1 MTRRAQAEA
10 MITRYGEPVAC
21 GGETYRAFL
30 RPVTSGDRLRFF
42 YLGPAVH
49 KLTAQSVLTAADGRE
64 YAVLQSKTVCLG
76 GEELYVRARLAP
88 KGPEI
93 RLERDGKLLA
103 HASDFSAEAAGDTE
117 TVIPWGES
125 EPAAVA
131 EGAMRWK
138 VALTGL
144 LPESGAELFGP
155 GEYRILILFKGK
167 TEAYTGCRWK
177 SIRGTG
183 VESTCTAEF
192 LALKREVTENG

>member
-1 MTRRAQAEA
+1 MTRRIQAET
-10 MITRYGEPVAC
+10 MISRYGEPVAC
-21 GGETYRAFL
+21 GEEKYRAFL
-30 RPVTSGDRLRFF
+30 RPETFGNAPRFF
-42 YLGPAVH
+42 YLGPAAH

-64 YAVLQSKTVCLG
+64 YSVLQSKTVCLG

-103 HASDFSAEAAGDTE
+103 HASDVSAEAAGDTE
-117 TVIPWGES
+117 TVVPWGES

-131 EGAMRWK
+131 EGSMRWE

-144 LPESGAELFGP
+144 LPENGAELFGP
-155 GEYRILILFKGK
+155 GEYRILILYKDK

-177 SIRGTG
+177 SIRGSG
-183 VESTCTAEF
+183 VESTCTAKF
-192 LALKREVTENG
+192 FALKREVKENG